1 MTLWTRIME
10 EGLMPTIVQ
19 YTDRLA
25 LENRYPH
32 RIVSPP
38 RSSPCCFSDMEDLG
52 ATKRGGDWESRY
64 RRCRTCGFTVRVIL
78 RPIPDEALLA
88 SLRRELATSL
98 VRNVPD
104 Y

>member
-1 MTLWTRIME
+1 
-10 EGLMPTIVQ
+10 MPTIVE
-19 YTDRLA
+19 YTDRKPP
-25 LENRYPH
+25 ENQYPH

-38 RSSPCCFSDMEDLG
+38 RSSACCFSDMEDMG
-52 ATKRGGDWESRY
+52 RATREAHWEFRY

-78 RPIPDEALLA
+78 RPIPDEALLED
-88 SLRRELATSL
+88 LRAELARAF

>member
-1 MTLWTRIME
+1 MA
-10 EGLMPTIVQ
+10 TIVE
-19 YTDRLA
+19 YTDCKPP
-25 LENRYPH
+25 ENRYPH

-38 RSSPCCFSDMEDLG
+38 RSSACCFSAMEDVG
-52 ATKRGGDWESRY
+52 RATREAHWEFRY

-78 RPIPDEALLA
+78 RPIPDEALLGD
-88 SLRRELATSL
+88 LRAELARAF